1 MLKPA
6 VELSHTAAKYFDI
19 LENAWAQ
26 ANESVADS
34 IDRNYLIAG
43 LLIRFQFAG
52 SALVPVIAPAFEH
65 LRVTSPGSS
74 PSFTIR
80 LWDCAST
87 GVLMPPPPC
96 RLEGFTVRGEV
107 RDFHDGQR
115 HAAYQPS
122 ERILSVLDLN
132 ARVGV
137 VCVASAREIAIPER
151 AAPLRG
157 LLSWLMRS
165 NDRQLVHAAGVA
177 AGESGVLIVGRGGA
191 GKSNT
196 AVGCLLAG
204 LKYAADDFCAVSAA
218 PVPTAHSLYSTA
230 KLHRDGWAQIPYPP
244 SNPDDPDADKRC
256 YYLHAKFAERLPAN
270 FRILAIVAPRRT
282 ANGCPTLEPISPRIP
297 VLETASETSLMLP
310 DAGAEVLSTLS
321 HIARQ
326 VPCYRLDLGS
336 HPHAI
341 PSIISS
347 LIDTLQFTTNF

>member
-1 MLKPA
+1 
-6 VELSHTAAKYFDI
+6 VESHAASDYFRI
-19 LENAWAQ
+19 VEGAWAQ
-26 ANESVADS
+26 ANEGVDGA
-34 IDRNYLIAG
+34 IDRYYALAG

-52 SALVPVIAPAFEH
+52 SALVPAIAPAFEH
-65 LRVTSPGSS
+65 LRVSSLRPS

-107 RDFHDGQR
+107 RDFHDGR
-115 HAAYQPS
+115 HHAAYQPS
-122 ERILSVLDLN
+122 ERILSVIDVE

-137 VCVASAREIAIPER
+137 VCVANAREIPTPER

-157 LLSWLMRS
+157 LLSWLMRY
-165 NDRQLVHAAGVA
+165 NHRQLVHGAGVA
-177 AGESGVLIVGRGGA
+177 AGKGGVLIVGRGGA

-204 LKYAADDFCAVSAA
+204 LNYAADDFCAVSVA
-218 PVPTAHSLYSTA
+218 PVQMAHSLYSTA
-230 KLHRDGWAQIPYPP
+230 KLHRNDWAQIPYPP
-244 SNPDDPDADKRC
+244 SNPDDPDTDKRF
-256 YYLHAKFAERLPAN
+256 YYLHANFAERLPAS

-282 ANGCPTLEPISPRIP
+282 GIGDPTLKPISPRTP

-321 HIARQ
+321 RIARQ

-341 PSIISS
+341 PLIIAG
-347 LIDTLQFTTNF
+347 LIDTLESKKNL